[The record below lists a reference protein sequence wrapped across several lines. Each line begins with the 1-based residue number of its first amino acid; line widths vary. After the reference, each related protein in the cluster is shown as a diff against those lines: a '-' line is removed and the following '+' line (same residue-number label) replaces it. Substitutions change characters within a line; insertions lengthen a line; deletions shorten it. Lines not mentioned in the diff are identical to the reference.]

1 LRAGGSVSI
10 LRHHSRGIQFDMTGA
25 ILTTA
30 VFALLCSTL
39 ATIGNFAIARDFPDF
54 EPGPDSH
61 FLLDSDVAM
70 RYMQYRLTT
79 NLFYHQ
85 SLVLW
90 GLLVILLAYKLLLS
104 F

>member
-1 LRAGGSVSI
+1 MI
-10 LRHHSRGIQFDMTGA
+10 GA
-25 ILTTA
+25 IVTIA
-30 VFALLCSTL
+30 ALAFLASTL

-54 EPGPDSH
+54 ELDPDSD
-61 FLLDSDVAM
+61 FLLDSQLGM
-70 RYMQYRLTT
+70 RFMQYRLTT

-90 GLLVILLAYKLLLS
+90 GLLAVLLAYKLLLS

>member
-1 LRAGGSVSI
+1 MI
-10 LRHHSRGIQFDMTGA
+10 GA

-30 VFALLCSTL
+30 VFAFLCSTL

-54 EPGPDSH
+54 EMDPDAD
-61 FLLDSDVAM
+61 FLLDAELGM
-70 RYMQYRLTT
+70 RFMQYRLTT

-90 GLLVILLAYKLLLS
+90 ALSAILLAYKLLS
-104 F
+104 SSW

>member
-1 LRAGGSVSI
+1 
-10 LRHHSRGIQFDMTGA
+10 MTGA

-54 EPGPDSH
+54 ELDPDSH
-61 FLLDSDVAM
+61 FLLDSDIGM
-70 RYMQYRLTT
+70 RFMQYRLTT

-90 GLLVILLAYKLLLS
+90 GLLAVLLAYKLLLS